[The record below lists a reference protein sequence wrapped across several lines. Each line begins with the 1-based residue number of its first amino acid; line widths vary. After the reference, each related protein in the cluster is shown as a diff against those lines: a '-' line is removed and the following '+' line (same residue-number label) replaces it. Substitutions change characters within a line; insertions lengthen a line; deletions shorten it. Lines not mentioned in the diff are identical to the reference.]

1 MSDNTYV
8 VEDIVKS
15 PGTVRKVDRDGIDT
29 LEIQSAYDTP
39 TEINLAFASQDGI
52 AVSAMATFFKD
63 GFGFRLIIE
72 GPVEDARG
80 GIGSDFIQG
89 NETNN
94 KLWGDQTPFDLGL
107 GDTVWG
113 ADGDDTIYGGTGGDV
128 LSGDD
133 DYDQVY
139 GGAGI
144 DTISGG
150 AGVDRIDGGEDAD
163 SLSGGS
169 DLGDTVIYLRSNAGV
184 QVFLTYG
191 DITICHGGDAEGDRL
206 HGFSNVEGSQHDDVI
221 TDTVVNAVGVGGND
235 NGFYGYNGADI
246 LDLGGGD
253 DTARGGN
260 GNDSILGG
268 IGNDSILGGGE
279 RDLLNGGGGKD
290 TLNGGDGND
299 ILRGGGGND
308 KLTGGNGAD
317 KFVFA
322 NFLDSGTSEGDLDK
336 ILDLRRGEGDKIDLS
351 QIDANTNRRG
361 DQAFTFIGQ
370 AEYAHRPGE
379 LGFTIFGD
387 DIIIGGDTNGDGE
400 SDFLIVVQDLSLLK
414 QTDFIL

>member
-8 VEDIVKS
+8 TEDIVKS
-15 PGTVRKVDRDGIDT
+15 PGTVRRFDRDGIDT

-39 TEINLAFASQDGI
+39 TEINLAFASRDGI
-52 AVSAMATFFKD
+52 AVSAMATFFRD

-89 NETNN
+89 NETSNR
-94 KLWGDQTPFDLGL
+94 LWGDQTPFDLGFA
-107 GDTVWG
+107 DTVWG
-113 ADGDDTIYGGTGGDV
+113 AAGDDTVYGGTGDDV

-133 DYDQVY
+133 DNDQIN

-150 AGVDRIDGGEDAD
+150 AGFDLIEGGAEAD

-169 DLGDTVIYLRSNAGV
+169 DPGDTVIYLQSGAGV

-191 DITICHGGDAEGDRL
+191 DITICRGGDAEGDRL
-206 HGFSNVEGSQHDDVI
+206 HGFSNVEGSQHGDVI
-221 TDTVVNAVGVGGND
+221 TDTVVNAAGLGGND
-235 NGFYGYNGADI
+235 NGFYGYKGADI

-253 DTARGGN
+253 DTGGGGG

-268 IGNDSILGGGE
+268 NGRDSILGGSG
-279 RDLLNGGGGKD
+279 RDLLNGGAGKD
-290 TLNGGDGND
+290 TLSGGDGND
-299 ILRGGGGND
+299 TLRGSGGID
-308 KLTGGNGAD
+308 RLTGGSGAD
-317 KFVFA
+317 RFVFA
-322 NFLDSGTSEGDLDK
+322 NVLDPGTSNGDIDK
-336 ILDLRRGEGDKIDLS
+336 ILDLRRGEGDRIDLS
-351 QIDANTNRRG
+351 QIDANTKIRG
-361 DQAFTFIGQ
+361 DQAFTFIGA
-370 AEYAHRPGE
+370 AEYSHRPGQ

-387 DIIIGGDTNGDGE
+387 DIIVGGDTNGDGE
-400 SDFLIVVQDLSLLK
+400 SDFLIAVLDLSLVK
-414 QTDFIL
+414 QTDFML